1 MLFEKKLLGKIYGC
15 HDWGKGYTEKKLFSM
30 GDGRGGNIAREFV
43 FLYNAQV
50 LLNSYIKILFK
61 QF

>member
-1 MLFEKKLLGKIYGC
+1 MVAMIGERGIRRRS
-15 HDWGKGYTEKKLFSM
+15 FSQWEM
-30 GDGRGGNIAREFV
+30 AGGGNIAREFV